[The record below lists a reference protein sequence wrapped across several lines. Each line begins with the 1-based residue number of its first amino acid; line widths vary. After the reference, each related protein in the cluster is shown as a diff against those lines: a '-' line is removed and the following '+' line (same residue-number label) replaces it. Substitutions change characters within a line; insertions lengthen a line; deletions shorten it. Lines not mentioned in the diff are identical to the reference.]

1 MLETGQ
7 NWELFGYDMRQ
18 LGKHW
23 LAAWRGLVW
32 ADDSPLRQR
41 LDEVVCLRSE
51 AGRGETSR
59 GETGTAL
66 YQGGRPC
73 AGAPHECEA
82 ILLPEELV
90 LTRALRLPLAVE
102 GDLESVLGFEVN
114 ANSPF
119 AADDTGHGWQ
129 LAARDETHLH
139 LVLVIVSMSSVM
151 AYLGKT
157 YDIHDPRQREV
168 WAETDAG
175 MVVLRGFGE
184 GSRAARYRRR
194 LLRCAAMLGA
204 SALLIL
210 LIAALAAGAKRA
222 ELAQVQALSAT
233 TQREAAQA
241 SRMRSALARA
251 NETIGASN
259 EVVGRY
265 PNPHFELARLTRLL
279 DDSVYIVQFAMSGR
293 EIRLRGRATDA
304 ASVMQQ
310 LTDQPFYAEVTAPQA
325 IVKVGNTGLEQ
336 FSLNILLA
344 VGVSG

>member
-1 MLETGQ
+1 MLEAGQ

-32 ADDSPLRQR
+32 GDDSPLRRR

-51 AGRGETSR
+51 GGS
-59 GETGTAL
+59 AL
-66 YQGGRPC
+66 YQ
-73 AGAPHECEA
+73 AGQPSRDAPYKCEA
-82 ILLPEELV
+82 ILLPERLV

-102 GDLESVLGFEVN
+102 GDLDSVLGFEVN

-119 AADDTGHGWQ
+119 APDDTGYGWQ
-129 LAARDETHLH
+129 LVTRDETHLH
-139 LVLVIVSMSSVM
+139 LVLVVVSMSAVM
-151 AYLGKT
+151 AYLGRT

-175 MVVLRGFGE
+175 MVLVRGFGE
-184 GSRAARYRRR
+184 SGRAARYRQR
-194 LLRCAAMLGA
+194 LLRCAAMLVA
-204 SALLIL
+204 SALLVL
-210 LIAALAAGAKRA
+210 LSAALAAGIKRA
-222 ELAQVQALSAT
+222 ELAQVQARAAT

-241 SRMRSALARA
+241 SQMRSALALA
-251 NETIGASN
+251 NETIGATNHIVSLH
-259 EVVGRY
+259 

-304 ASVMQQ
+304 ASVMQL
-310 LTDQPFYAEVTAPQA
+310 LTDQPYYAEVTAPQA
-325 IVKVGNTGLEQ
+325 IVKVGNSGLEQ
-336 FSLNILLA
+336 FSLNITLA
-344 VGVSG
+344 GGVSG